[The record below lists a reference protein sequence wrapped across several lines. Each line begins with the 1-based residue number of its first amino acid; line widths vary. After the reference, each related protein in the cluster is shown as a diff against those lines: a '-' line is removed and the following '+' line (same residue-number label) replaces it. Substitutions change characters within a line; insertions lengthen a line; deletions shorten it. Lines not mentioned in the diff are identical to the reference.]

1 MPWDTEKN
9 ERLGRVLTREQL
21 IRVEKIMSCDKGSE
35 QKLSALKEY
44 YSRDEIKEHINSRG
58 WDSVVLAYST
68 LSLAEL
74 E

>member
-1 MPWDTEKN
+1 
-9 ERLGRVLTREQL
+9 
-21 IRVEKIMSCDKGSE
+21 MSCDKGSE

-44 YSRDEIKEHINSRG
+44 YSRDDIKEHINSRG
-58 WDSVVLAYST
+58 WSTDVLAYST